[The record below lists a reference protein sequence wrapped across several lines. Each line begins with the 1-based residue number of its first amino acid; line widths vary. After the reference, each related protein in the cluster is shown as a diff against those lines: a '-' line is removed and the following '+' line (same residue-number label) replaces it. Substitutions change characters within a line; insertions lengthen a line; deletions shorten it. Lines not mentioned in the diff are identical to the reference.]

1 MEASP
6 QNIYLVYKKKFEET
20 GSLAAKAVMEEYKD
34 FAPVEVKVVEE
45 VKVEEVKVEEVK
57 VVKKFTLPSFTR
69 E

>member
-1 MEASP
+1 METSP

-20 GSLAAKAVMEEYKD
+20 GSLEAKAVMEEYKA

-45 VKVEEVKVEEVK
+45 VKE
-57 VVKKFTLPSFTR
+57 VKKFTLPSFTK